1 MTHARIKTFD
11 KKAQTFTKM
20 CFKILFFF
28 KEKKR
33 TSQCKL
39 LNTRKFPKV
48 SEFREGTT
56 GPRSALIKIL
66 VI

>member
-1 MTHARIKTFD
+1 
-11 KKAQTFTKM
+11 M